1 MRVLK
6 EKITRKIYKYLS
18 VDESKINNYF
28 DFLQIQKNIN
38 NFLPERYSCIHIGHK
53 SDIVIYDNEKNFFFD
68 IKKDSFIL
76 KADNEIIISKDTAW
90 LQSNFETYDPFL
102 ELIQCDDEKLEK
114 ELVKNIIAEVDS
126 PVIDEDYQKILEVIE
141 EFDWEESAKIFK
153 EMKYTWGLN
162 NSERIPT
169 VEEIQATE
177 IKRLVEVFFEEKY
190 TYQKTGKY
198 ENHNTSCG
206 RFNITAFAD
215 DDGQDFRLNL
225 SFTPVQ
231 TLC

>member
-38 NFLPERYSCIHIGHK
+38 NFLPERYSCIRIGHK

-114 ELVKNIIAEVDS
+114 ELVKNIIAEVGS
-126 PVIDEDYQKILEVIE
+126 PVIDEDYHIDIRAHGKHQYS
-141 EFDWEESAKIFK
+141 SAFRRLIRN
-153 EMKYTWGLN
+153 KY
-162 NSERIPT
+162 
-169 VEEIQATE
+169 
-177 IKRLVEVFFEEKY
+177 
-190 TYQKTGKY
+190 
-198 ENHNTSCG
+198 
-206 RFNITAFAD
+206 AFVP
-215 DDGQDFRLNL
+215 FL
-225 SFTPVQ
+225 
-231 TLC
+231 